1 MKILLYST
9 LYPNSVQPL
18 HALFVEQ
25 RALQLQQHYPDVE
38 IEVVAPVPWF
48 PFKASRWGKYGEFA
62 RVPAF
67 EERSGIRIHHPRY
80 LVIPKIGMSWA
91 PALMARGS
99 VACLQ
104 QVQDGGFDF
113 DLIDAHFLYPDGL
126 AALRLGRHFQKPVV
140 VTARGSDV
148 MFHQT
153 FRKAAR
159 QTREALPELDALIV
173 VADALRQHL
182 ANNGY
187 ELPKTLVLRNGVDLE
202 TFSPESS
209 SQALKQELGVDGP
222 LLVSIGRLA
231 ELKDLDLTIEAL
243 VSLPDVSLMLVGDG
257 PEEDSLKEL
266 AKRLGVAERVFFVG
280 GKPQQEL
287 ARYYSAADIK
297 VLASSREGWPNVL
310 LEAMACGT
318 AVVATAVGGVPE
330 VLGPESGG
338 ILVNDRSPDGL
349 AAAISKMLDNLPDR
363 ARVRSY
369 AEQFD
374 WRETSRGQYELFQ
387 SLIEA
392 DRG

>member
-1 MKILLYST
+1 MKILLFST

-25 RALQLQQHYPDVE
+25 RALQLQHYYPDVQ

-48 PFKASRWGKYGEFA
+48 PFKGSRWGSYGEFA

-80 LVIPKIGMSWA
+80 LVIPKIGMRWA
-91 PALMARGS
+91 PALMARG
-99 VACLQ
+99 CIGRLQ
-104 QVQDGGFDF
+104 QVQDSGFDF

-126 AALRLGRHFQKPVV
+126 AALQLGRRFQKPVV

-148 MFHQT
+148 NLHLT
-153 FRKAAR
+153 YKSAAK
-159 QTREALPELDALIV
+159 QTRKALPELDALIV
-173 VADALRQHL
+173 VADALRKNLVGMDYQ
-182 ANNGY
+182 
-187 ELPKTLVLRNGVDLE
+187 LPRTLVLRNGVDLE
-202 TFSPESS
+202 RFSPQSS
-209 SQALKQELGVDGP
+209 AQALRQELGVKGP

-231 ELKDLDLTIEAL
+231 ELKGHHLTIEAL
-243 VSLPDVSLMLVGDG
+243 VSLPEVSLMLVGDG
-257 PEEDSLKEL
+257 PEGDSLKAL
-266 AKRLGVAERVFFVG
+266 ADRLGVSERVLFVG
-280 GKPQQEL
+280 GKPQHEL

-338 ILVNDRSPDGL
+338 KLAKDRSSQGL
-349 AAAISKMLDNLPDR
+349 AQAISEMLDNLPDR
-363 ARVRSY
+363 ATVRNY

-374 WRETSRGQYELFQ
+374 WRETSRGQYDLFQ

-392 DRG
+392 G